1 MFKEEAVE
9 RAIDDCI
16 REDVL
21 ADILEKHRSEATTM
35 ILEEYDEELHIKNEK
50 EISYDEGKND
60 GIKEGRED
68 GRKEGRIELADAI
81 VRLRAG
87 ESAEDLL
94 RCGLDKETI
103 EIARKALGY
112 TDH

>member
-50 EISYDEGKND
+50 EISYDEGRND
-60 GIKEGRED
+60 GIKEGR
-68 GRKEGRIELADAI
+68 KEGRKELADAI
-81 VRLRAG
+81 TRLRKG
-87 ESAEDLL
+87 ESAEDLI

-103 EIARKALGY
+103 EIAREALGQVE
-112 TDH
+112 

>member
-1 MFKEEAVE
+1 
-9 RAIDDCI
+9 
-16 REDVL
+16 
-21 ADILEKHRSEATTM
+21 M

-50 EISYDEGKND
+50 EISYDEGKSD

-68 GRKEGRIELADAI
+68 GRKEMADAI

-87 ESAEDLL
+87 ESAEDLI